1 MKKSLIMGTDGNGD
15 GLGEVELGQGLI
27 TSWVPVPM
35 TLMLKFGLG
44 SVCIAKYLA
53 RQLNLGVPLIETL
66 SANLKF

>member
-44 SVCIAKYLA
+44 SVCIAKYLS
-53 RQLNLGVPLIETL
+53 RQLNLGVPLI
-66 SANLKF
+66 

>member
-1 MKKSLIMGTDGNGD
+1 
-15 GLGEVELGQGLI
+15 
-27 TSWVPVPM
+27 VPVPM

-44 SVCIAKYLA
+44 SICIAKYLS